1 MQKIQIKSWLQRP
14 GLYLWLF
21 IMYERLTGFHHGT
34 VIAMTMLIGNSRN
47 GQPFLVEIYMLDI
60 CKHSPLRYSLFS
72 LIPDFATGNCKM
84 QYFFYTPPPSSHTL
98 THKVSNKDNDSAMT
112 MSINYRKFVRQAR
125 KIIEFLRIKERKKY

>member
-1 MQKIQIKSWLQRP
+1 MP

-72 LIPDFATGNCKM
+72 LIPNFSTGNCEM
-84 QYFFYTPPPSSHTL
+84 QYFFYTPPPSSTHTL

-125 KIIEFLRIKERKKY
+125 KMIEFLRIKERKKY

>member
-1 MQKIQIKSWLQRP
+1 MP
-14 GLYLWLF
+14 GYLWLF

-60 CKHSPLRYSLFS
+60 CKHSPLREYSLFS
-72 LIPDFATGNCKM
+72 LNPDFSTGNCEM
-84 QYFFYTPPPSSHTL
+84 QYFFYTPPPSSTHTL

-125 KIIEFLRIKERKKY
+125 KIIEFLRIKERKKF

>member
-1 MQKIQIKSWLQRP
+1 MP

-60 CKHSPLRYSLFS
+60 CKHSPLREYSLFS
-72 LIPDFATGNCKM
+72 LIPDFSTGNCEM
-84 QYFFYTPPPSSHTL
+84 QYFFYTPPLLHTHTYPQSL
-98 THKVSNKDNDSAMT
+98 KDNDSAMT
-112 MSINYRKFVRQAR
+112 MSINYCKFVRQAR
-125 KIIEFLRIKERKKY
+125 KIIEFFRIKERKKY

>member
-1 MQKIQIKSWLQRP
+1 MP

-72 LIPDFATGNCKM
+72 LIPDFSTGNCEM
-84 QYFFYTPPPSSHTL
+84 QYFFYTPPPSSTHTL
-98 THKVSNKDNDSAMT
+98 TDKVSNKDNDSAMT